1 MIRAVTAL
9 GQAARARQVTPVARP
24 GRSRVRKARAGRA
37 ARVRP
42 DRTSRKGSRGEQ
54 QAAEDDRAMRRP
66 HIPRAGTRARC
77 AATSESAR
85 SHRRRTGAPRR
96 GPPERVRVECCLCT
110 PQARKHRRWLD
121 DRSSQPLGCGLPV
134 ACEAEHPSVGPR
146 AAANQHQVLRCGS
159 RCVRH
164 RGHAHSTAEDSPGP
178 GRVRSARIIVRQFQL
193 RKCWGETPRRAPG

>member
-42 DRTSRKGSRGEQ
+42 DRTSRQGSRGEQ
-54 QAAEDDRAMRRP
+54 QAPEDDRAMRRP

-146 AAANQHQVLRCGS
+146 AAANQHQVLRRGS
-159 RCVRH
+159 RGVRH
-164 RGHAHSTAEDSPGP
+164 RDTRTQPLRIRPGLAA
-178 GRVRSARIIVRQFQL
+178 VELHQ
-193 RKCWGETPRRAPG
+193 

>member
-42 DRTSRKGSRGEQ
+42 DRTSRQGSRGEQ
-54 QAAEDDRAMRRP
+54 QAPEDDRAMRRP

-85 SHRRRTGAPRR
+85 SHRRRAGAPRR
-96 GPPERVRVECCLCT
+96 GRQNASALSVVCAL
-110 PQARKHRRWLD
+110 RKHANTDVGSTIEAHSRSDVVCRWPAKPSTRASAREPRQTNTRCCAVVPAACGTED
-121 DRSSQPLGCGLPV
+121 TRTQPLRIRPGL
-134 ACEAEHPSVGPR
+134 
-146 AAANQHQVLRCGS
+146 AAFDLP
-159 RCVRH
+159 
-164 RGHAHSTAEDSPGP
+164 E
-178 GRVRSARIIVRQFQL
+178 
-193 RKCWGETPRRAPG
+193 